1 VRRWNHHQLSTFGL
15 LKEMQRKNV
24 TSVIYQLIDAGLL
37 ERTPGDRPVLKL
49 NAASWEVMR
58 GKRQVKL
65 LEPRKS
71 KPAKTAIEQ
80 DTWRDVD
87 EKLFEDLRALRR
99 QIASERGVAAFVIL
113 HDSTL
118 REMARQRPTTVEA
131 LREVRGMGEKKIAD
145 FGSRFV
151 EFIASNQPGKIP
163 AAGAD
168 RAR

>member
-1 VRRWNHHQLSTFGL
+1 EQRFGVEQVADVLNGADNERVRRWNHHQLSTFGL

-80 DTWRDVD
+80 DTW
-87 EKLFEDLRALRR
+87 
-99 QIASERGVAAFVIL
+99 
-113 HDSTL
+113 
-118 REMARQRPTTVEA
+118 
-131 LREVRGMGEKKIAD
+131 
-145 FGSRFV
+145 
-151 EFIASNQPGKIP
+151 
-163 AAGAD
+163 
-168 RAR
+168 